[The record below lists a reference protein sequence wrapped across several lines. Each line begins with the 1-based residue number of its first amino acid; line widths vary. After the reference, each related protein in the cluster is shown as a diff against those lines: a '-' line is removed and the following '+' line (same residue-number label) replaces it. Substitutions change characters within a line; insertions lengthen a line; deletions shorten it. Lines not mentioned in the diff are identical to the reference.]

1 MTTSTVELVLDAQA
15 QVGEGAI
22 WHGPRQVLYWVDIS
36 AGYLHCHDPAAN
48 THRKFNIGRM
58 VGTVVPRRSGGVILA
73 LDNGFASFDLDTE
86 TLTPIADPESH
97 LPGNRFN
104 DGKCDPAGRLW
115 AGTMGLNPTTPSGHL
130 YCLHADLSVH
140 HHLDTITISNG
151 LAWSLDQQTMYFID
165 SPTQHVVAFDFD
177 VAAGTLSNKRVVIE
191 VPPAEGLP
199 DGMTIDAQGKLWIA
213 LWGGHQVA
221 QWDPVSG
228 KRLRQIL
235 VPASQVAS
243 CAFGGPDLDVLYIT
257 TARIGLS
264 EAALVNQPN
273 AGGLFKIKPGVQ
285 GIPAYEF
292 SG

>member
-1 MTTSTVELVLDAQA
+1 MTTSMVELVLDAQA

-48 THRKFNIGRM
+48 THRKFNLGRM

-86 TLTPIADPESH
+86 TLIPIADPESH

-115 AGTMGLNPTTPSGHL
+115 AGTMGVNPTTPSGHL
-130 YCLHADLSVH
+130 YCLHADHSVH
-140 HHLDTITISNG
+140 HHLDNLTISNG
-151 LAWSLDQQTMYFID
+151 LAWSLDSQTMYFID
-165 SPTQHVVAFDFD
+165 SLTQQVVAFDFD
-177 VAAGTLSNKRVVIE
+177 LAMGALSRPRVVIE
-191 VPPAEGLP
+191 IPKEDGLP
-199 DGMTIDAQGKLWIA
+199 DGMTIDSEGKLWIA

-228 KRLRQIL
+228 KRLRHIP

-243 CAFGGPDLDVLYIT
+243 CAFGGPDLEVLYIT

-264 EAALVNQPN
+264 PSDLATQPL
-273 AGGLFKIKPGVQ
+273 AGGLFKTRPGVR
-285 GIPAYEF
+285 GVSAFEF
-292 SG
+292 AG